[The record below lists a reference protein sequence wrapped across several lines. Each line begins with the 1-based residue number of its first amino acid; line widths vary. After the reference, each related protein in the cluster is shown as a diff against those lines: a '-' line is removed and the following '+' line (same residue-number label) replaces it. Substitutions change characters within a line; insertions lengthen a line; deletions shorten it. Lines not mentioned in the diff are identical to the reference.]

1 LARARER
8 HLRVAVVFCFERRL
22 LAGRHS
28 SPNRNAYLLACLREL
43 DHRLKER
50 GGRLLYRSGDPARE
64 IPRLVQQ
71 LGAPVVYANED
82 HTPNARRRDAAVANA
97 LRDAA
102 SELVLCGGIACVD
115 LASIET
121 TGGGAYR
128 VFTPFHRAWTDA
140 PRRPVEPAPRR
151 IRDAKRVPKGR
162 PPSLRELEIGVRERR
177 IAAQMNPGELA
188 ARRRLAASVR
198 RASAYRRE
206 HDLMAA
212 DGTSRLSPALHF
224 GTISALEMESRL
236 RARRSPGASAMRR
249 QLAWRDFFLALI
261 RAYPENRGLEH
272 QGRFRG
278 FQWRSDPLELESW
291 KQGRTGV
298 PLVDAGM
305 RQLLATGWMHNR
317 ARMVAGSFLTKQL
330 LCDWRDG
337 EAHFMRLLLDGDES
351 QNNGNWQWVASVG
364 ADAAPYFR
372 VLSPVRQ
379 QQRFDPEGIYVRRW
393 VPELRRLPERWLAEP
408 WKAPK
413 GVQRS
418 AGCVIGDDYPEPV
431 VDLKRGR
438 DHALARFRAH
448 AQRRGGDIAP
458 RT

>member
-8 HLRVAVVFCFERRL
+8 HSLVAIVFCFERRL

-43 DHRLKER
+43 DHRLNER
-50 GGRLLYRSGDPARE
+50 GGRLLYRAGDPTRE
-64 IPRLVQQ
+64 IPLLARQ
-71 LGAPVVYANED
+71 LGAAVVYSNED
-82 HTPNARRRDAAVANA
+82 FTPNARRRDAAVTHA
-97 LRDAA
+97 LRDAG
-102 SELVLCGGIACVD
+102 SDLVLCGGIACAD
-115 LASIET
+115 LPSIET

-128 VFTPFHRAWTDA
+128 VFTPFHRAWADA

-151 IRDAKRVPKGR
+151 IRDPGGVPKGR
-162 PPSLRELEIGVRERR
+162 PPTFRELEIGVRERR
-177 IAAQMNPGELA
+177 IAARMDPGELD

-206 HDLMAA
+206 HDVMAL
-212 DGTSRLSPALHF
+212 DGTSRLSAALHF
-224 GTISALEMESRL
+224 GTISPLEMESRL

-249 QLAWRDFFLALI
+249 QLAWRDFYLALI
-261 RAYPENRGLEH
+261 RAYPENRALEH

-278 FQWRSDPLELESW
+278 FRWGADPVELEAW
-291 KQGRTGV
+291 KQGLTGV

-330 LCDWRDG
+330 LCDWREG
-337 EAHFMRLLLDGDES
+337 EAHFMQLLLDGDQS

-372 VLSPVRQ
+372 ILSPVRQ
-379 QQRFDPEGIYVRRW
+379 QQRFDPDGAYVRRW
-393 VPELRRLPERWLAEP
+393 VPELRGLPERWLAEP
-408 WKAPK
+408 WKAPE

-431 VDLKRGR
+431 VDLQHGR

-448 AQRRGGDIAP
+448 ARRTGGDPAP